1 MFPLSVAGIYYVITR
16 IITVV
21 QTKLNHD
28 MSVGLFWQ
36 TLCHFRESGSLAELS
51 NLVPASLWVR
61 INPHQWMELM
71 YKFLIYCNG
80 QQKMLDV

>member
-21 QTKLNHD
+21 QTKLKHD
-28 MSVGLFWQ
+28 MSVALFWQ
-36 TLCHFRESGSLAELS
+36 TLCHFRESRSLAELS
-51 NLVPASLWVR
+51 NLVPGPSWVR

-71 YKFLIYCNG
+71 YKVLIYCNV